1 MLWHTLL
8 GLNLVYNQCKVYSV
22 LTVLFCAMHKELG
35 GHLDNTCSLSGVGLV
50 SDGEKRY
57 QLDMAAAPCPEPI
70 HWRDH
75 HDRVKD
81 ESDLKC

>member
-8 GLNLVYNQCKVYSV
+8 GLNLVYNQCIVYSV

-57 QLDMAAAPCPEPI
+57 QLDMAAPPCPEPI

-75 HDRVKD
+75 HDRVRD
-81 ESDLKC
+81 ESDLK